1 MDYLQYDD
9 TASTEEENPTVLNL
23 VINGLPSIPGQKR
36 LFSKLRDEGV
46 LNLVINGLPSILTKF
61 LCFIR

>member
-36 LFSKLRDEGV
+36 LFSKLRD